1 VRTPLTPLIPIS
13 NPDPSERQHNN
24 HPTRSNS
31 QCHFRLAAVASP
43 EGEWGEASPYGWTS
57 KNYVICV
64 CFHCH
69 GTSSASKCVSFWR
82 TSYSRYPIDPY
93 LTSPLLQNPG
103 DATASSA
110 SVWCCCSCCYS
121 VCDRSPDAPIQAL
134 PISPISRRPA
144 RPPTLKTYLS
154 NSDPS
159 LRLRDTIRQ
168 ETRES
173 IRLLAGGHF
182 RGSYRSY
189 I

>member
-31 QCHFRLAAVASP
+31 QCHFRLVAVASP
-43 EGEWGEASPYGWTS
+43 DGGMGGSFTLWVDVQ
-57 KNYVICV
+57 KLCNMCV
-64 CFHCH
+64 LSLSWNFF
-69 GTSSASKCVSFWR
+69 CVSFWR
-82 TSYSRYPIDPY
+82 TSYSRLSIDPY